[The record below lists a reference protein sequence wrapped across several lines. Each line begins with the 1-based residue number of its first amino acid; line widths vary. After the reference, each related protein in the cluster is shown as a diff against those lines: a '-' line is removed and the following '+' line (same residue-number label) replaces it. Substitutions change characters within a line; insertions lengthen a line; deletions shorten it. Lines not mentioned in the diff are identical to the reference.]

1 MKNIID
7 DDYLKNNILHP
18 TNYLPLNEI
27 FVGPECENLLETLQ
41 PQKKKQIILNTLAF
55 YVSMCEEIL
64 NRLPIGDTLFA
75 EIAYFAPSIVLE
87 VDKRNHNLQRICALN
102 GETYPSNL
110 MR

>member
-1 MKNIID
+1 M
-7 DDYLKNNILHP
+7 
-18 TNYLPLNEI
+18 
-27 FVGPECENLLETLQ
+27 
-41 PQKKKQIILNTLAF
+41 ILNISAF